1 MNNKLDAIDF
11 KILNLLQ
18 EDGRVTIKKI
28 SEALKLSTS
37 PIFERI
43 KKLEKGGY
51 IKNYVTLLNNR
62 KLGLK
67 QVVFIQLTLKEHSRS
82 YIEKFANEVK
92 LFPEVLE
99 CYRITGNFDFLL
111 KVLVSDI
118 VSYENFILTK
128 LSLLSNL
135 GNVQS
140 HIALSEA
147 KNTTIVNLN
156 AVRSHME

>member
-1 MNNKLDAIDF
+1 MSQKLDAIDI
-11 KILNLLQ
+11 KILDLLQ
-18 EDGRVTIKKI
+18 DDGRVTIKKI
-28 SEALKLSTS
+28 SEVLNLSTT

-51 IKNYVTLLNNR
+51 IKNYATLLNHR
-62 KLGLK
+62 KLDLK
-67 QVVFIQLTLKEHSRS
+67 QVVFIELTLKEHSRS
-82 YIEKFANEVK
+82 YIEKFANEIK

-99 CYRITGNFDFLL
+99 CYRVTGSFDFLI
-111 KVLVSDI
+111 KILVKDI
-118 VSYENFILTK
+118 ESYENFILTK

-147 KNTTIVNLN
+147 KNTTKINLKSIN
-156 AVRSHME
+156 LGE

>member
-1 MNNKLDAIDF
+1 MSQKLDAIDI
-11 KILNLLQ
+11 KILDLLQ
-18 EDGRVTIKKI
+18 DDGRVTIKKI
-28 SEALKLSTS
+28 SEVLNLSTT

-51 IKNYVTLLNNR
+51 IKNYATLLNHR
-62 KLGLK
+62 KLDLK
-67 QVVFIQLTLKEHSRS
+67 QVVFIELTLKEHSRS
-82 YIEKFANEVK
+82 YIEKFANEMK

-99 CYRITGNFDFLL
+99 CYRVTGSFDFLI
-111 KVLVSDI
+111 KILVKDI
-118 VSYENFILTK
+118 ESYETFILTK

-147 KNTTIVNLN
+147 KNTTKINLK
-156 AVRSHME
+156 SIILGE

>member
-1 MNNKLDAIDF
+1 MSQKLDAIDI
-11 KILNLLQ
+11 KILDLLQ
-18 EDGRVTIKKI
+18 DDGRVTIKKI
-28 SEALKLSTS
+28 SEILNLSTT

-51 IKNYVTLLNNR
+51 IKNYATLLNHR
-62 KLGLK
+62 KLDLK
-67 QVVFIQLTLKEHSRS
+67 QVVFIELTLKEHSRS
-82 YIEKFANEVK
+82 YIEKFANEMK

-99 CYRITGNFDFLL
+99 CYRVTGSFDFLI
-111 KVLVSDI
+111 KILVKDI
-118 VSYENFILTK
+118 ESYENFILTK

-147 KNTTIVNLN
+147 KNTTKINLKSIN
-156 AVRSHME
+156 LGE

>member
-1 MNNKLDAIDF
+1 MSQKLDAIDI
-11 KILNLLQ
+11 KILDLLQ
-18 EDGRVTIKKI
+18 DDGRVTIKKI
-28 SEALKLSTS
+28 SEVLNLSTT

-51 IKNYVTLLNNR
+51 IKNYATLLNHR
-62 KLGLK
+62 KLDLK
-67 QVVFIQLTLKEHSRS
+67 QVVFIELTLKEHSRS
-82 YIEKFANEVK
+82 YIEKFANEMK

-99 CYRITGNFDFLL
+99 CYRVTGSFDFLI
-111 KVLVSDI
+111 KILVKDI
-118 VSYENFILTK
+118 ESYETFILTK

-147 KNTTIVNLN
+147 KNTTKINLKSIN
-156 AVRSHME
+156 LGE

>member
-1 MNNKLDAIDF
+1 MSQKLDAIDI
-11 KILNLLQ
+11 KILDLLQ
-18 EDGRVTIKKI
+18 DDGRVTIKKI
-28 SEALKLSTS
+28 SEVLNLSTT

-51 IKNYVTLLNNR
+51 IKNYATLLNHR
-62 KLGLK
+62 KLDLK
-67 QVVFIQLTLKEHSRS
+67 QVVFIELTLKEHSRS
-82 YIEKFANEVK
+82 YIEKFANEIK

-99 CYRITGNFDFLL
+99 CYRVTGSFDFLI
-111 KVLVSDI
+111 KILVKNI
-118 VSYENFILTK
+118 ESYENFILTK

-147 KNTTIVNLN
+147 KNTTKINLKSIN
-156 AVRSHME
+156 LGE

>member
-1 MNNKLDAIDF
+1 MSQKLDAIDI
-11 KILNLLQ
+11 KILDLLQ
-18 EDGRVTIKKI
+18 DDGRVTIKKI
-28 SEALKLSTS
+28 SEVLNLSTT

-51 IKNYVTLLNNR
+51 IKNYATLLNHR
-62 KLGLK
+62 KLDLK
-67 QVVFIQLTLKEHSRS
+67 QVVFIELTLKEHSRS
-82 YIEKFANEVK
+82 YIEKFANEIK

-99 CYRITGNFDFLL
+99 CYRVTGSFDFLI
-111 KVLVSDI
+111 KILVKDI
-118 VSYENFILTK
+118 ESYETFILTK

-147 KNTTIVNLN
+147 KNTTKINLKSIN
-156 AVRSHME
+156 LGE

>member
-1 MNNKLDAIDF
+1 MSQKLDAIDI
-11 KILNLLQ
+11 KILDLLQ
-18 EDGRVTIKKI
+18 DDGRVTIKKI
-28 SEALKLSTS
+28 SEILNLSTT

-51 IKNYVTLLNNR
+51 IKNYATLLNHR
-62 KLGLK
+62 KLDLK
-67 QVVFIQLTLKEHSRS
+67 QVVFIELTLKEHSRS
-82 YIEKFANEVK
+82 YIEKFANEIK

-99 CYRITGNFDFLL
+99 CYRVTGSFDFLI
-111 KVLVSDI
+111 KILVKDI
-118 VSYENFILTK
+118 ESYENFILTK

-147 KNTTIVNLN
+147 KNTTKINLKSIN
-156 AVRSHME
+156 LGE

>member
-1 MNNKLDAIDF
+1 MSQKLDAIDI
-11 KILNLLQ
+11 KILDLLQ
-18 EDGRVTIKKI
+18 DDGRVTIKKI
-28 SEALKLSTS
+28 SEVLNLSTT

-51 IKNYVTLLNNR
+51 IKNYATLLNHR
-62 KLGLK
+62 KLDLN
-67 QVVFIQLTLKEHSRS
+67 QVVFIELTLKEHSRS
-82 YIEKFANEVK
+82 YIEKFANEIK

-99 CYRITGNFDFLL
+99 CYRVTGSFDFLI
-111 KVLVSDI
+111 KILVKDI
-118 VSYENFILTK
+118 ESYENFILTK

-147 KNTTIVNLN
+147 KNTTKINLKSIN
-156 AVRSHME
+156 LGE

>member
-1 MNNKLDAIDF
+1 MQHKLDTTDFAI
-11 KILNLLQ
+11 LELLQ

-28 SEALKLSTS
+28 SEALNLSTT

-43 KKLEKGGY
+43 KKLDKGGY
-51 IKNYVTLLNNR
+51 IKKYVTLLNNH

-82 YIEKFANEVK
+82 YIDKFANDVKQFQEVM
-92 LFPEVLE
+92 E

-111 KVLVSDI
+111 KVLVTDI
-118 VSYENFILTK
+118 ASYEHFILTK

-140 HIALSEA
+140 HIGLSES
-147 KNTTIVNLN
+147 KSTTKINLN
-156 AVRSHME
+156 ALKP

>member
-1 MNNKLDAIDF
+1 MSQKLDAIDI
-11 KILNLLQ
+11 KILDLLQ
-18 EDGRVTIKKI
+18 DDGRVTIKKI
-28 SEALKLSTS
+28 SEVLNLSTT

-51 IKNYVTLLNNR
+51 IKNYATLLNHR
-62 KLGLK
+62 KLDLK
-67 QVVFIQLTLKEHSRS
+67 QVVFIELTLKEHSRS
-82 YIEKFANEVK
+82 YIEKFANEMK

-99 CYRITGNFDFLL
+99 CYRVTGSFDFLI
-111 KVLVSDI
+111 KILVKDI
-118 VSYENFILTK
+118 ESYENFILTK

-147 KNTTIVNLN
+147 KNTTKINLKSIN
-156 AVRSHME
+156 LGE